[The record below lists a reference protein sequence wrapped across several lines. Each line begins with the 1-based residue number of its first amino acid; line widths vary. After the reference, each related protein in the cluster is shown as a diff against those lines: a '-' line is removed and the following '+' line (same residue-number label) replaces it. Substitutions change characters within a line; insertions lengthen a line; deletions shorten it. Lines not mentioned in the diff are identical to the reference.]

1 MRIWIILAA
10 VSGFLAVA
18 LGAFAAHGLQGRL
31 GAKEL
36 DWIDT
41 GLRYQMFHALALL
54 AVALLSREGGST
66 ALQVAGWGFTIG
78 TLIFCG
84 LLHHG
89 FGGPRLLGAAVPRRA
104 CVPWRLASPGVV
116 RSAPAVGGRQ
126 AANQYP

>member
-1 MRIWIILAA
+1 LRIWIILAA

-84 LLHHG
+84 LLYTMAL
-89 FGGPRLLGAAVPRRA
+89 GGPRLLGAVVPLGGLA
-104 CVPWRLASPGVV
+104 FLGGWLALAWYALRL
-116 RSAPAVGGRQ
+116 R
-126 AANQYP
+126 